1 MYNKIHLVIYIYL
14 MIGFVLKL
22 KSKEKHVFVKD
33 YVRKRSK
40 VSLNLQS
47 DDGSA

>member
-1 MYNKIHLVIYIYL
+1 

-22 KSKEKHVFVKD
+22 KSRENLVIVKD
-33 YVRKRSK
+33 YVREHSK